1 VLFGLQEPPPGT
13 LSDLPQPF
21 PGKTTTGRGP
31 ALSKPWWAHNVSR
44 SRKKHGKALI
54 CYTDPCASEV
64 SPQPRRNASGAAHSP
79 ERPARLL
86 PMGNDGGG
94 AMASDIT
101 LAVGGGARRMTC
113 AELAAA
119 EGYRCPRRVA
129 LSYGIAGRGK
139 SAMTALSE

>member
-1 VLFGLQEPPPGT
+1 
-13 LSDLPQPF
+13 
-21 PGKTTTGRGP
+21 
-31 ALSKPWWAHNVSR
+31 
-44 SRKKHGKALI
+44 
-54 CYTDPCASEV
+54 
-64 SPQPRRNASGAAHSP
+64 
-79 ERPARLL
+79 L

>member
-1 VLFGLQEPPPGT
+1 
-13 LSDLPQPF
+13 
-21 PGKTTTGRGP
+21 
-31 ALSKPWWAHNVSR
+31 
-44 SRKKHGKALI
+44 
-54 CYTDPCASEV
+54 
-64 SPQPRRNASGAAHSP
+64 
-79 ERPARLL
+79 
-86 PMGNDGGG
+86 
-94 AMASDIT
+94 MASDIT